1 MSDAGRCGD
10 GCHEVERAGLCR
22 DPRSH
27 ADKSTGQEGQ
37 GSAAAGDARTAGN
50 AGRGSWSHLREYNPP
65 AAMGS
70 LSTYLFDLDG
80 TLIDTTELIMSS
92 FRHTMQT
99 HLERVPPEAEWRA
112 GFGTPLRPQLA
123 RYAEGNVE
131 LDALVVTYREYQW
144 ANHDRLVS
152 TFPGVTEVLVELA
165 DRGAQL
171 GVVTSKNRTGALH
184 GLRHCGLDEF
194 FEVLVSADDVAKHK
208 PDPTPVVA
216 ALVRL
221 GASSEDAVFI
231 GDSPFDCMAGRAAGV
246 STAAALWGAFDRDIL
261 EPQAPDHWLECP
273 EQVLHLAGGMPR
285 A

>member
-1 MSDAGRCGD
+1 MSGPQGI
-10 GCHEVERAGLCR
+10 RAVGIVTIC
-22 DPRSH
+22 
-27 ADKSTGQEGQ
+27 
-37 GSAAAGDARTAGN
+37 
-50 AGRGSWSHLREYNPP
+50 REYNPP

-99 HLERVPPEAEWRA
+99 HLDRVPPEAEWRA

-123 RYAEGNVE
+123 RYAEGNTE
-131 LDALVVTYREYQW
+131 LDALIVTYREYQW

-152 TFPGVTEVLVELA
+152 SFPGVPEVLVELA

-194 FEVLVSADDVAKHK
+194 FEVLVSADDVTKHK

-221 GASSEDAVFI
+221 ETPSEGAVFI

-246 STAAALWGAFDRDIL
+246 STAAALWGAFDRDTL
-261 EPQAPDHWLECP
+261 EPQMPDHWLECP
-273 EQVLHLAGGMPR
+273 EQVLHLDGGMPR

>member
-1 MSDAGRCGD
+1 MLAVGVGVIC
-10 GCHEVERAGLCR
+10 
-22 DPRSH
+22 
-27 ADKSTGQEGQ
+27 
-37 GSAAAGDARTAGN
+37 
-50 AGRGSWSHLREYNPP
+50 REYNPP

-273 EQVLHLAGGMPR
+273 EQVLRLAGGMPR